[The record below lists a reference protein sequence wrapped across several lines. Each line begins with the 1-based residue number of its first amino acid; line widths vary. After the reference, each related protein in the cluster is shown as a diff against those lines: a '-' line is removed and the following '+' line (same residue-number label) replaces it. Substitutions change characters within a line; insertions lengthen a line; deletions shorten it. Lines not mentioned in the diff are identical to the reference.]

1 MMERIR
7 EHHVVYEKKW
17 KWVAQKPFKYSMTRL
32 IEKLALKELSAI
44 R

>member
-7 EHHVVYEKKW
+7 ERCIVYEKKW
-17 KWVAQKPFKYSMTRL
+17 KWVAQKGFKHSVLSL
-32 IEKLALKELSAI
+32 IEKPALKEQSTV